1 MTDNNYYLQ
10 NEWRPE
16 PTKKNGK
23 NKLMWRLRKNKMKI
37 KITMLLT
44 ALFITGL
51 TYAQDFKGHASGTF
65 GLLYGQVRVQYEMP
79 LKSSASYGINMNY
92 YLVNWTGPVFEPF
105 IRIYGKKDGN
115 AKGFFGQAKLIYG
128 NLSTLNY
135 DAYGGAIENKRW
147 STYGFG
153 ISCGYKFLLGKHF
166 TIEPL
171 TGLRILSPPV
181 YRFKDGIDVDYFAN
195 AIGEGVSWYLTA
207 GFPLTFKLKFG
218 FQF

>member
-1 MTDNNYYLQ
+1 
-10 NEWRPE
+10 
-16 PTKKNGK
+16 
-23 NKLMWRLRKNKMKI
+23 MWRLRKNKMKI

-65 GLLYGQVRVQYEMP
+65 GILNGKVRVQYEMP
-79 LKSSASYGINMNY
+79 LKSRASYGMNMNY

-115 AKGFFGQAKLIYG
+115 AEGFFGQAKLIYG
-128 NLSTLNY
+128 NLSTLDY
-135 DAYGGAIENKRW
+135 DLYGAIENKRW

-153 ISCGYKFLLGKHF
+153 INCGYKFLLGKHF

-181 YRFKDGIDVDYFAN
+181 YRYKTGDDEDYYAN
-195 AIGEGVSWYLTA
+195 IGEGIGWYLFT
-207 GFPLTFKLKFG
+207 GFPLDFQLKFG